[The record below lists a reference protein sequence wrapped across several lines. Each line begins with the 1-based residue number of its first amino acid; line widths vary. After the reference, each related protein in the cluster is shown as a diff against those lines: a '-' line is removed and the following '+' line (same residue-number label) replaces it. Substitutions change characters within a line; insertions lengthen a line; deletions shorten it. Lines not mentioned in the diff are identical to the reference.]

1 MGDVFLADVG
11 LGNFIEEVNLFRC
24 IDRGAVAA
32 YVVQF
37 GMGAKRVVEPFE
49 EFSQTLFHLVAE
61 GRGVRTDGTFEV
73 SIFDAY
79 VVAGACIHEAD
90 GAYDIFHRVHLTG
103 DECLHVDDEVGSGYE
118 SIRAI
123 VRLRCVGGFP
133 LT

>member
-1 MGDVFLADVG
+1 
-11 LGNFIEEVNLFRC
+11 
-24 IDRGAVAA
+24 
-32 YVVQF
+32 
-37 GMGAKRVVEPFE
+37 MGAKRVVEPFE

-133 LT
+133 FDVDVETIGCCHEISFFSPTCPTGSSGHTWRP